1 MELIN
6 WYEWLGLPLIIF
18 FARVLDVGL
27 GTMRIIFTSRGKRH
41 LAPLLGFIEVFIWV
55 AVISQ
60 ITKTATGLP
69 AYFAYAAGFA
79 VGNYVGMKI
88 EDRLALG
95 KVSIRMILS
104 DGGEQ
109 VAHALHQ
116 AGFGATIVDGQG
128 ANGQVKLIYTIV
140 HRRDLA
146 EVTALINQIHPRAFL
161 SVEEVRSSQEGIF
174 PKESGGFLP
183 ITSQR
188 KKK

>member
-1 MELIN
+1 MDFN

-18 FARVLDVGL
+18 IARVIDVGL
-27 GTMRIIFTSRGKRH
+27 GTLRIIFTSRGKRH
-41 LAPLLGFIEVFIWV
+41 LAPLLGFVEVFIWV
-55 AVISQ
+55 AIISQ
-60 ITKTATGLP
+60 ITRTATGIP

-95 KVSIRMILS
+95 KVVVRMILS

-109 VAHALHQ
+109 VAHALHE
-116 AGFGATIVDGQG
+116 AGFGATVVDGQG
-128 ANGQVKLIYTIV
+128 ANGQVKLVYTIV
-140 HRRDLA
+140 HRRDLPD
-146 EVTALINQIHPRAFL
+146 VTGIINRIHPRAFL

-174 PKESGGFLP
+174 PKDEGRFL
-183 ITSQR
+183 ITAQR

>member
-1 MELIN
+1 MEFN
-6 WYEWLGLPLIIF
+6 WYEWVGLPLIIF
-18 FARVLDVGL
+18 VARVVDVGL
-27 GTMRIIFTSRGKRH
+27 GTLRIIFTSRGKRH

-55 AVISQ
+55 AIISQ
-60 ITKTATGLP
+60 ITRTATGIP

-104 DGGEQ
+104 ENGAQ
-109 VAHALHQ
+109 VAHALHE
-116 AGFGATIVDGQG
+116 AGFGATVVDGTG

-140 HRRDLA
+140 QRRDVGD
-146 EVTALINQIHPRAFL
+146 VTAIINQIHPRAFL
-161 SVEEVRSSQEGIF
+161 SIEEVRSSQEGIF
-174 PKESGGFLP
+174 PKDEGKFL
-183 ITSQR
+183 ITAQR